1 MLPSRSGILAEA
13 ISMYRISAW
22 TGNSNVMDLLYAQKG
37 YFQSKTEKVN
47 INIEYCIFELV

>member
-13 ISMYRISAW
+13 ISMYKISAW
-22 TGNSNVMDLLYAQKG
+22 TENSNVVDLLYAQKG